1 MTIEQKIEVIK
12 EFKEPAIAA
21 LERYLDS
28 IYNLTDEYF
37 DENGQLIKGLTP
49 DEKLENFIKEMRAE
63 AQKFEKV
70 RHKLINSDF
79 KLSLFEINLIA
90 AAFLFVQQVWEKDIK
105 KIQQASDEAIK
116 VYEKLTSA
124 IENNYLKK
132 V

>member
-21 LERYLDS
+21 LEKYLDS

-37 DENGQLIKGLTP
+37 DENGQLIEGLTP

-90 AAFLFVQQVWEKDIK
+90 AAFLFIQQVWERDIK

-124 IENNYLKK
+124 IEK
-132 V
+132 

>member
-124 IENNYLKK
+124 IEK
-132 V
+132 

>member
-49 DEKLENFIKEMRAE
+49 DDKLENFIKEMRAE

-124 IENNYLKK
+124 IEK
-132 V
+132 